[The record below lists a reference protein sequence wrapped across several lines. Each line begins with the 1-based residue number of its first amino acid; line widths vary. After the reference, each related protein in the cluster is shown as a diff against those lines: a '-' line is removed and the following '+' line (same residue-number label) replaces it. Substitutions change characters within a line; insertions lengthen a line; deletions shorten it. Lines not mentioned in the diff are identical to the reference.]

1 MVDKFGIFDV
11 FGKRLEW
18 LNQRQTVIAQN
29 IANADTPNYQP
40 RDLKRG
46 SFQEVLKQSASQ
58 NVVTRATQPNHLTG
72 SLDSRSDIRSQEVKS
87 KYEVSPTGNAVVL
100 EEQLVN
106 LSKTQLEHTTVTN
119 LYGKYVGLF
128 KMALRGNG

>member
-1 MVDKFGIFDV
+1 M
-11 FGKRLEW
+11 
-18 LNQRQTVIAQN
+18 
-29 IANADTPNYQP
+29 
-40 RDLKRG
+40 
-46 SFQEVLKQSASQ
+46 ASIMEDP
-58 NVVTRATQPNHLTG
+58 AIGPDSYTG